1 MCRCSARSDARA
13 IATPALIQQML
24 DSGDG
29 ISDLVFSPG
38 RPPQV
43 ERFGELTTVPIA
55 ELPVLKAEDTAAI
68 SQDLIRNNEL
78 VLRTLKETGSADLSY
93 ALPDRCRF
101 RVNVFRQRGTFA
113 IVMRMIAQKIPSIQE
128 LGLPPAIA
136 DCATLKNGIVLVT
149 GPTGSGKSSTLA
161 AIIDLINTSRA
172 DHILTIEDPIEFLH
186 NHKKGT
192 VHQRELHTDTPT
204 FALALRAA
212 LRQAPK
218 VILVGEMRDR
228 ETIEIALTAAE
239 TGHLVFSTLHTIDA
253 SKTVERIVGTFEVS
267 DQQAVRGRLA
277 ASFRYFISQRLI
289 PKKGGG
295 RMAIIEMLKAT
306 MRTREYIEMG
316 EKEGKSLLDAMRD
329 GALDGMQYFD
339 GELERLVREGA
350 IAASTA
356 YLYATNP
363 GNLQGRPRRCSGR
376 GLPDYCA
383 ERPAGY
389 SRPERVHHVD
399 PRRARRRH
407 QRCDHRRGDQH
418 HRGAGERQRAGHFDV
433 AEEPGREPQQH
444 QARDHAG
451 DNAERGNHRALPEN
465 ARQQVR
471 RCRSDR
477 EPHAE
482 FAHPR
487 ADGERQHARDPDHRD
502 GQRHQREAAE
512 HQRVQPVRREHFGAH
527 ILQRRRRVRPAAPA
541 TCRG

>member
-1 MCRCSARSDARA
+1 MKKSAEMTVAELNGTLFGTSDARA
-13 IATPALIQQML
+13 IATPVLIQQML

-43 ERFGELTTVPIA
+43 ERYGELVTVPIA
-55 ELPVLKAEDTAAI
+55 QLPALRPEDTAGIAR
-68 SQDLIRNNEL
+68 DLIHDHETY
-78 VLRTLKETGSADLSY
+78 LRTLLDTGSSDLSY

-101 RVNVFRQRGTFA
+101 RVNVFRQRGSFA
-113 IVMRMIAQKIPSIQE
+113 IVMRMIAQKIPSIQD

-136 DCATLKNGIVLVT
+136 DCSTLKNGIVLVT

-161 AIIDLINTSRA
+161 AIIDLINTNRA

-186 NHKKGT
+186 QHKKGT

-289 PKKGGG
+289 PKKEGG
-295 RMAIIEMLKAT
+295 RLAIIEMLKAT

-329 GALDGMQYFD
+329 GSLDGMQYFD
-339 GELERLVREGA
+339 GELEKLVRAGT
-350 IAASTA
+350 ISMSTA
-356 YLYATNP
+356 LLYATNP
-363 GNLQGRPRRCSGR
+363 GNLKVA
-376 GLPDYCA
+376 LADVPD
-383 ERPAGY
+383 EDSLITR
-389 SRPERVHHVD
+389 
-399 PRRARRRH
+399 
-407 QRCDHRRGDQH
+407 
-418 HRGAGERQRAGHFDV
+418 
-433 AEEPGREPQQH
+433 
-444 QARDHAG
+444 
-451 DNAERGNHRALPEN
+451 
-465 ARQQVR
+465 
-471 RCRSDR
+471 
-477 EPHAE
+477 
-482 FAHPR
+482 
-487 ADGERQHARDPDHRD
+487 
-502 GQRHQREAAE
+502 
-512 HQRVQPVRREHFGAH
+512 
-527 ILQRRRRVRPAAPA
+527 
-541 TCRG
+541 